1 MDRKTTYHAAM
12 IAALVALI
20 CVAFMGFIIRAPEPN
35 VTLQPSLPA
44 GSLDDFLT
52 PINDYP
58 DITLRFFASDSLFVI
73 SYVMVFIGL
82 YTIVATR
89 ARTFALLGL
98 GAGILAGFLD
108 ALENAY
114 FITYALSAL
123 NGSPLAQPELPAIYI
138 IANIKWMAAFVTLA
152 AFGLVWPR
160 SDRFDWTLSI
170 LMLAFPLI
178 GVLGIALPDLFIFRG
193 LLFLIGMP
201 LFALYFRREARLAPL
216 ST

>member
-1 MDRKTTYHAAM
+1 VIAVDRKTTYHAAL

-20 CVAFMGFIIRAPEPN
+20 CVIFMGFIIRAPDPN
-35 VTLQPSLPA
+35 LTLQPSQPGAL
-44 GSLDDFLT
+44 GDFLK

-58 DITLRFFASDSLFVI
+58 HITLRFFAFDSLFVI
-73 SYVMVFIGL
+73 SYLMVFVGL
-82 YTIVATR
+82 YTVVATS

-98 GAGILAGFLD
+98 GAGILTAFFD

-123 NGSPLAQPELPAIYI
+123 NGAPLAQPELPAIYI
-138 IANIKWMAAFVTLA
+138 IANLKWVAAFVTLA

-160 SDRFDWTLSI
+160 ADRFGWTLSI

-178 GVLGIALPDLFIFRG
+178 GVLGVALPDLVLLRG
-193 LLFLIGMP
+193 LTFLLGMP
-201 LFALYFRREARLAPL
+201 LFALYFRREARLAL
-216 ST
+216 